1 MMARASVIKV
11 ANGSKGYSS
20 YSVPRPKKAKITI
33 KPNGGSKITI
43 CMPPEKIDFGGNGK
57 FMSFSIISLGDVKV
71 PRGAALEE
79 LSWKGTFPGIARI
92 GDPYLTSHL
101 DWMEPKKYIKL
112 FRQWRDKGT
121 KVTVNTGTGVVMDAY
136 VSKFDGEFTGG
147 HGDFDYKVTFIKA
160 QVVTISTNK
169 PKRRSTGER
178 DESKRSK
185 GYTSK
190 NKNKTRTYTTQEG
203 DTLWKI
209 AQQMLGQGSRYTEI
223 IELNKNKV
231 GRNVIKFTIDVPD
244 GADLWNKPNKG
255 WIMKLTGGSV
265 VMRSGAE
272 KDGFAKVQYRQKEGY
287 IPIEALARLPSLT
300 LAPGTTLTIPA
311 S

>member
-1 MMARASVIKV
+1 MARTSVIRV
-11 ANGSKGYSS
+11 AKGSKGYSS
-20 YSVPRPKKAKITI
+20 YRVPQPKKVKITI
-33 KPNGGSKITI
+33 KPNGGAKVAI

-79 LSWKGTFPGIARI
+79 ISWKGTFPGIARV
-92 GDPYLTSHL
+92 GDPYLTSHQ
-101 DWMEPKKYIKL
+101 DWRAPKEYIKL

-209 AQQMLGQGSRYTEI
+209 AQQKLGDGSRYREI
-223 IELNKNKV
+223 VELNKNKV
-231 GRNVIKFTIDVPD
+231 GMNIIKFVVNVPD
-244 GADLWNKPNKG
+244 GADLWNKPNDG
-255 WIMKLTGGSV
+255 WILKLSGGTV
-265 VMRSGAE
+265 VVKSGAE
-272 KDGFAKVQYRQKEGY
+272 KDGFAKVSYRQKTGY
-287 IPIEALARLPSLT
+287 IPVAALGRAPALT
-300 LAPGTTLTIPA
+300 LAPGTNLTIPA
-311 S
+311 N